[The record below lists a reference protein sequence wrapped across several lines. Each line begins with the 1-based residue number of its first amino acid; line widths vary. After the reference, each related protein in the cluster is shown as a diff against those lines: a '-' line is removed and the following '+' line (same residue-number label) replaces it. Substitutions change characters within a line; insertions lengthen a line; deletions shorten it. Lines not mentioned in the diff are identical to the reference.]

1 MAREAATKATG
12 YQRTV
17 VPGTWITARK
27 GSLSMS
33 AQPKKAAKA
42 FGLSSPRPLFTSVT
56 LRFFLHPL
64 PLSQPQAT
72 NNMSMPH
79 RAVDSLT
86 IAMLRSLHREDLL
99 VLAEVR

>member
-12 YQRTV
+12 YRRTV
-17 VPGTWITARK
+17 VPGTWVTARK
-27 GSLSMS
+27 GSLLMS
-33 AQPKKAAKA
+33 AQAKKAAKA
-42 FGLSSPRPLFTSVT
+42 FGLSSPLSPSASSSI
-56 LRFFLHPL
+56 PS
-64 PLSQPQAT
+64 PLSQTKAT
-72 NNMSMPH
+72 KNMNVSH